1 MKATDALLQAVLQSR
16 HGMDRCLDILPP
28 AIERA
33 ADVMI
38 GALRS
43 DHKVLTCGN
52 GGSAGD
58 AQHIASELVNRFET
72 ERTALAALSLVSD
85 SSVVTAIANDYA
97 YEMSFSRQVEA
108 LGRERDVLIAFST
121 SGNSKNVL
129 NAVEAAHRRRMR
141 VVAFTGRDGGKLSAM
156 LDRFDVELRAPL
168 DETSRIQEIHLL
180 LIHALCKMIDA
191 EFTAPTIEALD
202 KVELDWIKLFNIT
215 RGLRPLV
222 FTNGVFDL
230 LHRGHVI
237 YLQAARSKGACLV
250 VGINSDDSARRLG
263 KGPERPIQNAED
275 RAHILASL
283 SCVDFVTTFNDD
295 TPARLITDLQPDV
308 LIKGGDYSLPQIVGA
323 ETVLAR
329 GGVVDTIAFEYERST
344 TRLIEKIKYTG
355 S

>member
-129 NAVEAAHRRRMR
+129 NAV
-141 VVAFTGRDGGKLSAM
+141 
-156 LDRFDVELRAPL
+156 
-168 DETSRIQEIHLL
+168 
-180 LIHALCKMIDA
+180 
-191 EFTAPTIEALD
+191 
-202 KVELDWIKLFNIT
+202 
-215 RGLRPLV
+215 
-222 FTNGVFDL
+222 
-230 LHRGHVI
+230 
-237 YLQAARSKGACLV
+237 
-250 VGINSDDSARRLG
+250 
-263 KGPERPIQNAED
+263 
-275 RAHILASL
+275 
-283 SCVDFVTTFNDD
+283 
-295 TPARLITDLQPDV
+295 
-308 LIKGGDYSLPQIVGA
+308 
-323 ETVLAR
+323 
-329 GGVVDTIAFEYERST
+329 
-344 TRLIEKIKYTG
+344 
-355 S
+355 